1 MDSNKIINA
10 IRAEILAC
18 NDVFFDFVWR
28 NKIENILTEESRFS
42 ALANWCE
49 TELKLREKILQCF
62 NPADKTDKYSIADF
76 QNFQKQLNEIAMLIW
91 ARETLLDSHCTEEQR
106 TNVEYTICK
115 IFVIR
120 WCEQLKTYVGDKNER
135 NKN

>member
-18 NDVFFDFVWR
+18 NGVFFDFVWR

-91 ARETLLDSHCTEEQR
+91 AKETLLDSRCTEQQR

-115 IFVIR
+115 IFMIR